1 MQWRANMISKDE
13 IRHLGWLSRLELT
26 DSELDRYASQIDEII
41 KYFDKLDTISLTGS
55 EPARLI
61 KKVSELRNDNI
72 RVFEGDALEF
82 SKNRKDGFV
91 KGPRMV

>member
-1 MQWRANMISKDE
+1 MISKDE

-41 KYFDKLDTISLTGS
+41 RYFDKLDTVSLTGS
-55 EPARLI
+55 EPARSI

-72 RVFEGDALEF
+72 QVFEGDPLES

>member
-1 MQWRANMISKDE
+1 MISKDE

-26 DSELDRYASQIDEII
+26 DSELDRYATQIDEII
-41 KYFDKLDTISLTGS
+41 SYFDKLDNVSLTGS
-55 EPARLI
+55 DPARSI

-72 RVFEGDALEF
+72 NVFEGDPLEF
-82 SKNRKDGFV
+82 SINRKDGFV

>member
-1 MQWRANMISKDE
+1 MISKDE

-55 EPARLI
+55 EPARSI

-72 RVFEGDALEF
+72 RVFDGHPLEF
-82 SKNRKDGFV
+82 SKNRKDRFV
-91 KGPRMV
+91 RGPRMV